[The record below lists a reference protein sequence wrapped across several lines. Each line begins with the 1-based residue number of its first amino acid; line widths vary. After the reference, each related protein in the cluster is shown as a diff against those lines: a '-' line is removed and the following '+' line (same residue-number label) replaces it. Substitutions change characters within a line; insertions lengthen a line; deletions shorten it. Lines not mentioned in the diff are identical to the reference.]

1 MYFTAPQKEIKPV
14 KETIIETRPSIETQK
29 EVVSVIKPT
38 KTNEKVEKKASE
50 PSKKVSSVV
59 VVQSNAPAPILSK
72 VEIKSSPSS
81 KVDVIQ
87 GISSI
92 VNVAPVITS
101 KVEVVTTSQ
110 NKQQDIISKVK
121 VVGPSSKVNLVS
133 SHVEVVGTPQTNIIT
148 SSTTSPVISTVVHV
162 KSDDDAAVI
171 IGNNIGEPEY
181 DFLSRQPSE
190 VVEETYKVINLKPS
204 SKFHL
209 KHRPSV
215 DVKNKAPSKRG
226 NSLHPTGL
234 VTKLGGT
241 VVKDGTT
248 TIHETSV
255 IGTYISGKYAQVLQS
270 SSHVLG
276 SHQKGKINPSPTL
289 RILKTAAPQIGKSN
303 KHHRHLEPTPV
314 ATTNEETQSVDSI
327 STIRNTRKPSGSF
340 KSGFKN
346 RPRKQQE
353 PIEEVAQE
361 VQHSHKKSRPR
372 SSART
377 K

>member
-1 MYFTAPQKEIKPV
+1 M
-14 KETIIETRPSIETQK
+14 
-29 EVVSVIKPT
+29 
-38 KTNEKVEKKASE
+38 EKKTSE
-50 PSKKVSSVV
+50 SNKKVSSSVV
-59 VVQSNAPAPILSK
+59 VVQSNAPATILSK

-81 KVDVIQ
+81 KVDVVQ
-87 GISSI
+87 GISSV

-101 KVEVVTTSQ
+101 KVGVVTTSQ
-110 NKQQDIISKVK
+110 SKQQDIISKVEI
-121 VVGPSSKVNLVS
+121 VGPSSKVNLIS
-133 SHVEVVGTPQTNIIT
+133 SHVEVVGTPTVNIIT
-148 SSTTSPVISTVVHV
+148 SSAATSPLVSTVVQV
-162 KSDDDAAVI
+162 KSDEEPAVI

-209 KHRPSV
+209 KPRPSAEA
-215 DVKNKAPSKRG
+215 KNKAPSKRG

-248 TIHETSV
+248 TVHETSV

-276 SHQKGKINPSPTL
+276 AHQKGKINPSPTL

-314 ATTNEETQSVDSI
+314 ATTNEETQSVDSQ
-327 STIRNTRKPSGSF
+327 SSVRNTRKPSGSSF

-346 RPRKQQE
+346 RPRKQE
-353 PIEEVAQE
+353 TIEEVEQEAQ
-361 VQHSHKKSRPR
+361 QSYKKSRPR
-372 SSART
+372 ASSRSS

>member
-1 MYFTAPQKEIKPV
+1 M
-14 KETIIETRPSIETQK
+14 
-29 EVVSVIKPT
+29 VSVIKPT
-38 KTNEKVEKKASE
+38 KANEKVEKKASE

-110 NKQQDIISKVK
+110 SKQQDVISKVK
-121 VVGPSSKVNLVS
+121 VVGPSSKVNLIS
-133 SHVEVVGTPQTNIIT
+133 SHVEVVGTPLTDIIT
-148 SSTTSPVISTVVHV
+148 PSKTLPIISTVVHV
-162 KSDDDAAVI
+162 KSDDEPAVI

-209 KHRPSV
+209 KPRPSI

-248 TIHETSV
+248 TVHETSV

-289 RILKTAAPQIGKSN
+289 RILKTAAPPIGKSN

-314 ATTNEETQSVDSI
+314 STTNEETQSVDSL
-327 STIRNTRKPSGSF
+327 SSIRNTRKPPGSF

-346 RPRKQQE
+346 RPRKQE
-353 PIEEVAQE
+353 AIEEVEQE

-372 SSART
+372 SSSRN